1 MRQFVTL
8 GAAAGKEAVLAHVE
22 VETFQTAIPDEMH
35 NNSVSVNCSS
45 AARFSR
51 IFRQNTWQS
60 GFTLRQWRGKRF
72 RYEQSYWAAS
82 VKKIKNTIERQCQK
96 MNKKYF
102 IL

>member
-8 GAAAGKEAVLAHVE
+8 GAAAGKEAVLTHVE

-51 IFRQNTWQS
+51 IFRQITWQS
-60 GFTLRQWRGKRF
+60 GSTLQWRGKRYKGIRAIALGRF
-72 RYEQSYWAAS
+72 SQ
-82 VKKIKNTIERQCQK
+82 KN
-96 MNKKYF
+96 
-102 IL
+102 

>member
-60 GFTLRQWRGKRF
+60 GSTLRQWRGKRYDGTSN
-72 RYEQSYWAAS
+72 RTGPLQS
-82 VKKIKNTIERQCQK
+82 KKLKIELK
-96 MNKKYF
+96 DNAKK
-102 IL
+102 

>member
-35 NNSVSVNCSS
+35 NNS
-45 AARFSR
+45 AARFNR

-60 GFTLRQWRGKRF
+60 GSTLRQWRGKRYDGTSN
-72 RYEQSYWAAS
+72 RTGPLQS
-82 VKKIKNTIERQCQK
+82 KKLKIELRD
-96 MNKKYF
+96 NAKK
-102 IL
+102 